1 MRVIRALFAF
11 LALSPFRGQASLL
24 TDNGAATVRSHVL
37 STLEKT
43 RRPNRTG
50 LKLFES
56 KQKKINKKGGRKPT

>member
-11 LALSPFRGQASLL
+11 LALSPFRGQASPL
-24 TDNGAATVRSHVL
+24 TDNGAAPVSSHVL
-37 STLEKT
+37 STLET
-43 RRPNRTG
+43 RRPHRTG